1 MDDLDGVSW
10 GRLKHAYGRATD
22 VPGQIRALASADEGE
37 RQKAMSALYGNIFHQ
52 GTRFPATPHAVPFLA
67 RLAADP
73 ATPDRELILHLL
85 ASLALGYEEGHLPE
99 GVGIARWREES
110 AGVQS
115 RSKEEADAHLEQWV
129 AEAPNDAVR
138 RDRAYVRQTYDHK
151 LERMFDAAMLASYDA
166 VRENLPI
173 SLLADGDPHVRAA
186 AAYLVSW
193 FPEEADTIGPA
204 LAGLVEADAE
214 PVAVATAMFALS
226 LLPWPTEASAGASAG
241 APAGVIEP
249 GLGHADGL
257 VRDAAA
263 LALVNLHGEDAPQ
276 QARDAV
282 VRLLTATGDTP
293 LPYAEGDLATLAARV
308 SKRRLPGEAPARAQA
323 LIARLAAAKPVDA
336 FPIAGDL
343 LETVA
348 DAPELRRAALTAIA
362 DLGDDAWSWIN
373 LREVLRAHG
382 VPDDRDALR
391 EHLRDH

>member
-1 MDDLDGVSW
+1 VDDLDRVSW
-10 GRLKHAYGRATD
+10 GKLKHAYGRATD

-73 ATPDRELILHLL
+73 ATPDRELILYLL

-115 RSKEEADAHLEQWV
+115 RTKEEADAHLEQWV

-138 RDRAYVRQTYDHK
+138 RDRAYVRQTYDYK

-173 SLLADGDPHVRAA
+173 SLLTDGDPQVRTA
-186 AAYLVSW
+186 AAYLASW
-193 FPEEADTIGPA
+193 FPEEADTTGPA
-204 LAGLVEADAE
+204 LAGLVEADAD
-214 PVAVATAMFALS
+214 PVPVATAMFALS
-226 LLPWPTEASAGASAG
+226 LLPWPAD
-241 APAGVIEP
+241 VIEP

-257 VRDAAA
+257 IRDAAA
-263 LALVNLHGEDAPQ
+263 LALVNLHGEDAPP
-276 QARDAV
+276 QARDTV
-282 VRLLTATGDTP
+282 VRLLTATGPTL

-308 SKRRLPGEAPARAQA
+308 SKRRLPGEAPARARA

-343 LETVA
+343 LETVE

-362 DLGDDAWSWIN
+362 DLSDDAWSWIN
-373 LREVLRAHG
+373 LQEVLRAHG

>member
-1 MDDLDGVSW
+1 MDDLDRVSW
-10 GRLKHAYGRATD
+10 GKLKHAYGRATD

-173 SLLADGDPHVRAA
+173 SLLADGDPHVRTA

-193 FPEEADTIGPA
+193 FPEEADTTGPA

-214 PVAVATAMFALS
+214 PVTVATAMFALS
-226 LLPWPTEASAGASAG
+226 LLPWPAGV
-241 APAGVIEP
+241 PAGTIEP

-263 LALVNLHGEDAPQ
+263 LALVNLRGEDAPP

-362 DLGDDAWSWIN
+362 DLSDDAWSWIN
-373 LREVLRAHG
+373 LQEVLRAHG

>member
-1 MDDLDGVSW
+1 MDDLDRVSW
-10 GRLKHAYGRATD
+10 GKLRHAYGPATD
-22 VPGQIRALASADEGE
+22 VPGQLRALASADEGE
-37 RQKAMSALYGNIFHQ
+37 RQEAMSALYTNIFHQ

-99 GVGIARWREES
+99 GVAVARWREES

-115 RSKEEADAHLEQWV
+115 RSEEEADAHLEQWV
-129 AEAPNDAVR
+129 NEAPNDAVR
-138 RDRAYVRQTYDHK
+138 RDRAYVRRTYDHK
-151 LERMFDAAMLASYDA
+151 LERMFDAALLAAYDA

-173 SLLADGDPHVRAA
+173 SLLADADPQVRTA

-193 FPEEADTIGPA
+193 FPEEAETAGPA
-204 LAGLVEADAE
+204 LAGLAEADAD
-214 PVAVATAMFALS
+214 PVTVATAMFALS
-226 LLPWPTEASAGASAG
+226 LLPWPAGAPTG
-241 APAGVIEP
+241 APAGAIER

-263 LALVNLHGEDAPQ
+263 LALVNLHGEDAPPR
-276 QARDAV
+276 ARDAV
-282 VRLLTATGDTP
+282 IRLLTATGPTL
-293 LPYAEGDLATLAARV
+293 LPYAEGDLATLATRV
-308 SKRRLPGEAPARAQA
+308 SKRRLPGEAPARARA
-323 LIARLAAAKPVDA
+323 LIARLAAAEPMDA

-343 LETVA
+343 LETA
-348 DAPELRRAALTAIA
+348 EDAPELRRAALTAIA
-362 DLGDDAWSWIN
+362 DLSDDAWSWLN
-373 LREVLRAHG
+373 LLEVLRAHG

>member
-1 MDDLDGVSW
+1 MDDLDRVSW
-10 GRLKHAYGRATD
+10 AKLKHAYGRATD
-22 VPGQIRALASADEGE
+22 VPGQIRALTSTDEDE
-37 RQKAMSALYGNIFHQ
+37 RREALSALHANIFHQ

-115 RSKEEADAHLEQWV
+115 RSKEEADAHLERWV
-129 AEAPNDAVR
+129 DEAPNDAVR
-138 RDRAYVRQTYDHK
+138 RDRAYVRQMYDHR

-173 SLLADGDPHVRAA
+173 SLLADGDPHVRTA

-193 FPEEADTIGPA
+193 FPEEAETAGPA
-204 LAGLVEADAE
+204 LAGLAEADAD
-214 PVAVATAMFALS
+214 PVTAATAMFALS
-226 LLPWPTEASAGASAG
+226 LLPWPTG
-241 APAGVIEP
+241 APAGAIES

-263 LALVNLHGEDAPQ
+263 LALVNLHGEDAPPP
-276 QARDAV
+276 ARDAV
-282 VRLLTATGDTP
+282 VRLLTATGPTP

-308 SKRRLPGEAPARAQA
+308 SKRRLPGEAPARARA

-343 LETVA
+343 LETVE
-348 DAPELRRAALTAIA
+348 DAPELRHAALTAIA

>member
-1 MDDLDGVSW
+1 MDDLDRVSW
-10 GRLKHAYGRATD
+10 GKLKHAYGRATD
-22 VPGQIRALASADEGE
+22 VPGQIRALASADEDE
-37 RQKAMSALYGNIFHQ
+37 RQKAMSALYANIFHQ

-73 ATPDRELILHLL
+73 ATPDRELILYLL

-129 AEAPNDAVR
+129 NEAPNDAVR
-138 RDRAYVRQTYDHK
+138 RDRAYVRRTYDHK

-166 VRENLPI
+166 VRANLPI
-173 SLLADGDPHVRAA
+173 SLLADADPHVRTA

-193 FPEEADTIGPA
+193 FPEEAETAGPA
-204 LAGLVEADAE
+204 LAGLAEADAD
-214 PVAVATAMFALS
+214 PVTTATAMFGLS
-226 LLPWPTEASAGASAG
+226 LPPW
-241 APAGVIEP
+241 PAGVIEA

-263 LALVNLHGEDAPQ
+263 LALVNLHGEDAPP

-323 LIARLAAAKPVDA
+323 LIARLTAAKPMDA

-343 LETVA
+343 LETVE
-348 DAPELRRAALTAIA
+348 DAPELRRAALMAIA
-362 DLGDDAWSWIN
+362 DLSDDAWSWIN
-373 LREVLRAHG
+373 LQEVLRAHG